1 MNETLRSWA
10 WTALAIMALLRAPN
24 NVARFLGTD
33 AGLFLLLLGYAEL
46 SDVQPDELLPSE
58 RVADA
63 A

>member
-1 MNETLRSWA
+1 
-10 WTALAIMALLRAPN
+10 MALLRAPN

-33 AGLFLLLLGYAEL
+33 AGLFLQLLGYAEL

>member
-1 MNETLRSWA
+1 MRETLRSWA
-10 WTALAIMALLRAPN
+10 WVALAMLSLLRAPN
-24 NVARFLGTD
+24 SMVRFLGTD